1 MALARPRHLVLAAAL
16 ALASAAAVAAPPIQ
30 QQMTPQEFKAAGLDK
45 LTPDE
50 LAALNTWLGRTIESE
65 SAKAAATAKKVVVD
79 ENRGFL
85 TFGSDEPIVSV
96 LPGRF
101 PGFSKGRVYTLAN
114 GQVWRQTD
122 DAELAGVRRD
132 DAEVTIRP
140 GRLGNAWYMSIKG
153 YNTRAT
159 VRRVK

>member
-1 MALARPRHLVLAAAL
+1 MALVHARHLVLATAL
-16 ALASAAAVAAPPIQ
+16 ALASAAAAAAPPIQ
-30 QQMTPQEFKAAGLDK
+30 QQMTPQEFKATGLDK

-50 LAALNTWLGRTIESE
+50 LAALNAWLGRAIDTET
-65 SAKAAATAKKVVVD
+65 AKAAATAKKKVED

-85 TFGSDEPIVSV
+85 SFGSSEPIVSV

-122 DAELAGVRRD
+122 DAELAGVRRE

-140 GRLGNAWYMSIKG
+140 GRLGNAWYMSIQG

-159 VRRVK
+159 VHRVK